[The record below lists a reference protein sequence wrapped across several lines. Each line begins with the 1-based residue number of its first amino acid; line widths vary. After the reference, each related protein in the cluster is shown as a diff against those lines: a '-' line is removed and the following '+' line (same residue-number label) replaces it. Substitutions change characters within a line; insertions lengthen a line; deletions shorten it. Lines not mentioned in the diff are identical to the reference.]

1 MSANKFLDKL
11 NQPDLTPHTPR
22 QEIERVTPPPVSS
35 EYDPIQR
42 LTEELTRQNRA
53 LEGINIRMD
62 RLEKRP
68 QAATLNDVQT
78 LAEQARQGVRYTIDA
93 KALTALLLP
102 ELVSRLPSTAGI
114 NAALEAS
121 TQQLTAAGVATAQ
134 RVERAGTVAASRI
147 ESASRSQADV
157 WAGRVG
163 FTSWKAAAVVFFGFV
178 VLLVLASWQ
187 NEQQVAEKLKAQAE
201 TQAVREFTNWVKS
214 QPGGKQ
220 LYDRYYRQ

>member
-11 NQPDLTPHTPR
+11 NQQDPTPPTPR
-22 QEIERVTPPPVSS
+22 QEIERVTPPSMAS

-68 QAATLNDVQT
+68 QPATLNDVQT
-78 LAEQARQGVRYTIDA
+78 LAEQARQGVRYTLDTQ
-93 KALTALLLP
+93 ALTAALLP
-102 ELVSRLPSTAGI
+102 ELLPRLPSTAGI
-114 NAALEAS
+114 DAALEAS

-134 RVERAGTVAASRI
+134 RVERAGAVAASRI

-163 FTSWKAAAVVFFGFV
+163 FTSWKAVAVVFFGFV